1 MLDIRIPIGFMF
13 SLLGI
18 LLTIYGIT
26 TISQPEMYESSL
38 GININ
43 LWWGLLMLVF
53 GIIMLAVSNKPKKK
67 EIEEVKEEVK
77 EDIKKEIK

>member
-18 LLTIYGIT
+18 LLTIYGIV
-26 TISQPEMYESSL
+26 TISRPEMYEISL

-43 LWWGLLMLVF
+43 LWWGLLMLGF
-53 GIIMLAVSNKPKKK
+53 GIVMLAVSKKPKKK
-67 EIEEVKEEVK
+67 EIEEVKEEIK
-77 EDIKKEIK
+77 EDIKEEI